1 MTPIIA
7 NAIWPALFLE
17 KHLVSQWPI
26 LIGLAIEYLFVR
38 KLTMLSPIQALWADV
53 AMNGASALLGIILLP
68 LAGIIW
74 EFFPRLIL
82 DFFLHSGTFNPGTW
96 VATFVMA
103 VAINAFVE
111 WFVLQRFFKQQQ
123 LGTQAFWILCIANAF
138 TVAVAFVSLIYAQT
152 EPECGLTLD
161 CIYNSYYGG

>member
-17 KHLVSQWPI
+17 KHLVAPWPI

-38 KLTMLSPIQALWADV
+38 KLTTLSPLKVLWADI
-53 AMNGASALLGIILLP
+53 AMNGTSALLGIFLVP
-68 LAGIIW
+68 FAGLVW
-74 EFFPRLIL
+74 EFFPGLIL
-82 DFFLHSGTFNPGTW
+82 HFFFHSVTFDPDRW
-96 VATFVMA
+96 IATFFMA
-103 VAINAFVE
+103 IAVNAIVE
-111 WFVLQRFFKQQQ
+111 WFVLKRFFNQNQ
-123 LGTQAFWILCIANAF
+123 LSLQAFWMLYIANTL

-161 CIYNSYYGG
+161 CIYRSYYGN